1 MINHRSTLGRVTVLA
16 ATGLLALAAAAG
28 CGKKETPATSGGTKT
43 ITLGFSQ
50 VGSESGWRSAN
61 TQSVKDAAAAAGINL
76 KFSDAQ
82 QKQENQIQA
91 IRDYISQKVDVISFS
106 PVVTTGWDT
115 VLKEAKAAKIPVIL
129 TDRQVDS
136 DPSLYVSLVGS
147 DFEAE
152 GERAAHLLET
162 VMKAPGAPAQANIA
176 VLEGTTG
183 SAPAIDRAK
192 GFKKVMDASDP
203 SWKIVVSQ
211 TGDFTRDGG
220 KKVMEG
226 FLQKYGVKGINLVFA
241 HNDDMALGAIEA
253 LRADGR
259 AGKVPVTGIDGI
271 QLAVEAILAGEMAGT
286 VSWDPFWQGGMGLSL
301 GYHAKTGK
309 FDPSKEPKEHRE
321 FYGRGVVVTA
331 DNAKEYYENNIKK
344 TPSIDWNDLWGRVT
358 GQIQYS

>member
-1 MINHRSTLGRVTVLA
+1 MISRRNFLITTA
-16 ATGLLALAAAAG
+16 AVAAAGPLAAA
-28 CGKKETPATSGGTKT
+28 CGKKSTAKSGGK

-61 TQSVKDAAAAAGINL
+61 TTSVKEAATAAGVNL

-115 VLKEAKAAKIPVIL
+115 VLKEAKSAKIPVIL

-136 DPSLYVSLVGS
+136 DPSLFVTLVGS

-162 VMKAPGAPAQANIA
+162 VLKGQTGPVNIA

-192 GFKKVMDASDP
+192 GFKKVMAASDP
-203 SWKIVVSQ
+203 SWKIVASQ

-220 KKVMEG
+220 KQVMAA
-226 FLQKYGVKGINLVFA
+226 FLQAHKDINVLFA
-241 HNDDMALGAIEA
+241 HNDDMAIGAIQSIEA
-253 LRADGR
+253 
-259 AGKVPVTGIDGI
+259 AGKKPGTDIKIISIDGVHDGFVAMSQGKI
-271 QLAVEAILAGEMAGT
+271 NAIAECNPLLGPQLMDTAKKVLAKQS
-286 VSWDPFWQGGMGLSL
+286 VPKWI
-301 GYHAKTGK
+301 KTTESDFLASQAAAALPNRK
-309 FDPSKEPKEHRE
+309 
-321 FYGRGVVVTA
+321 Y
-331 DNAKEYYENNIKK
+331 
-344 TPSIDWNDLWGRVT
+344 
-358 GQIQYS
+358 

>member
-1 MINHRSTLGRVTVLA
+1 MIRKRGLLGRATIVGMASLLTIASLA
-16 ATGLLALAAAAG
+16 A
-28 CGKKETPATSGGTKT
+28 CGKKASPPGGHT

-61 TQSVKDAAAAAGINL
+61 TDSIKDAAAAAGINL

-91 IRDYISQKVDVISFS
+91 IRDYIAQKVDVISFS

-115 VLKEAKAAKIPVIL
+115 VLQEAKAAHIPVIL

-152 GERAAHLLET
+152 GERAAHLLEK
-162 VMKAPGAPAQANIA
+162 VLAQPGSPSQVNIA

-183 SAPAIDRAK
+183 SAPALDRAK

-220 KKVMEG
+220 KQVMAA
-226 FLQKYGVKGINLVFA
+226 FLQSHPEINVLFA
-241 HNDDMALGAIEA
+241 HNDDMALGAIQAIEA
-253 LRADGR
+253 
-259 AGKVPVTGIDGI
+259 AGKKPGTDIKIVSIDGVHDGFVAMAAGKI
-271 QLAVEAILAGEMAGT
+271 NAIAECNPLLGPQLMETIKTVLAGGT
-286 VSWDPFWQGGMGLSL
+286 VEKWI
-301 GYHAKTGK
+301 KT
-309 FDPSKEPKEHRE
+309 KESD
-321 FYGRGVVVTA
+321 YMAA
-331 DNAKEYYENNIKK
+331 DAAAALPTRKY
-344 TPSIDWNDLWGRVT
+344 
-358 GQIQYS
+358 

>member
-1 MINHRSTLGRVTVLA
+1 MLSRRSFLTGTAIVSVA
-16 ATGLLALAAAAG
+16 GATGALAA
-28 CGKKETPATSGGTKT
+28 CGKKATSSGGAGGTQT

-61 TQSVKDAAAAAGINL
+61 TDSIKNAAKAAGINL

-115 VLKEAKAAKIPVIL
+115 VLKEAQSAKIPVIL

-136 DPSLYVSLVGS
+136 DPSLFVTLVGS
-147 DFEAE
+147 DFEIE
-152 GERAAHLLET
+152 GERAAHLLEK
-162 VMKAPGAPAQANIA
+162 VLQAGGSGPVNIA

-220 KKVMEG
+220 KQVMAA
-226 FLQKYGVKGINLVFA
+226 FLQSHPEANVLFA
-241 HNDDMALGAIEA
+241 HNDDMAIGAIQSIEA
-253 LRADGR
+253 
-259 AGKVPVTGIDGI
+259 AGKKPGTDIKIVSIDGVHDGFVAMTQGKI
-271 QLAVEAILAGEMAGT
+271 NAIAECNPLLGPQLMETIKTVLAHGSVEKWIKTKESDFMA
-286 VSWDPFWQGGMGLSL
+286 
-301 GYHAKTGK
+301 
-309 FDPSKEPKEHRE
+309 
-321 FYGRGVVVTA
+321 A
-331 DNAKEYYENNIKK
+331 DAAAALP
-344 TPSIDWNDLWGRVT
+344 TR
-358 GQIQYS
+358 QY